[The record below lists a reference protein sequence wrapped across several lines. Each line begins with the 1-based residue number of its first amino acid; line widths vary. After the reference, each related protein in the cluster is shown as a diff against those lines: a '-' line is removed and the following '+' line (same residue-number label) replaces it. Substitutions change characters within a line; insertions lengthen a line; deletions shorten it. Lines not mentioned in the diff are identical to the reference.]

1 VKNGSL
7 QIDVWEVNNLK
18 ERKGQLGLLWKMAQ
32 EEWKVSFAPITTEII
47 EVFGIHTLEGEGD
60 TFQKY
65 NENGWMSKTFT
76 P

>member
-1 VKNGSL
+1 
-7 QIDVWEVNNLK
+7 
-18 ERKGQLGLLWKMAQ
+18 MAQ

-65 NENGWMSKTFT
+65 NENG
-76 P
+76 